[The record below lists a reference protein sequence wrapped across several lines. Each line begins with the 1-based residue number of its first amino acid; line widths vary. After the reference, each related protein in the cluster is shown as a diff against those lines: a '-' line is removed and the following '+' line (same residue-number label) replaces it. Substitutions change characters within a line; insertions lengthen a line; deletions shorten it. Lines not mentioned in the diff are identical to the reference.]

1 MKLEIKLKYKKVDM
15 IMNKELKETIKK
27 LFKLENTAD
36 ITLSNR
42 PDLCDY
48 QFNGTFEIA
57 KLLHQNPYEIGLKIT
72 EELQKKEEIQNKFSK
87 IECIRPGF
95 INFTLSDCYINTLLK
110 EMIEKEKFNITL
122 PKKETIIIDYGG
134 ANVAKPLHVGHLRPA
149 IVGESI
155 KRLLIYMNQ
164 NVLSDV
170 HLGDYGLQIGQVIY
184 GLKEENIHPDAITL
198 EKLSEIYPKMSTL
211 CKEFENIK
219 ESCATITKDLQDGNV
234 EYQEYFKKIL
244 EISKK
249 DIKKMYDYLGVS
261 FDYWLG
267 ESDAYKFIPEVTKS
281 LEEENLLKVSDG
293 AKIVAVEEEK
303 DKLTIPPLIYQKSN
317 GAYLYGTTDLATL
330 WQRQKEIHPNKVLYV
345 TDSRQ
350 NLHFTQVFRTAK
362 KINFLKNIDCE
373 FLGLGTING
382 NDGKPFKT
390 RAGNTPR
397 LEELFQETKE
407 NFLNNENYSTDYEN
421 DDLEKIIG
429 SIIKFADLQNNRE
442 KEYIFDIAKFSKT
455 IGKTGPYILYTYVR
469 TQKIVKNND
478 SFIDNLSK
486 TIYNVHDREL
496 RLKILE
502 LNEILNYAFKTRMP
516 SVIANYLYEIC
527 VLVNAFYENNHI
539 NNLEEIEKKKD
550 WVTLLNLTLEVIK
563 DLLDILIIE
572 IPSKM

>member
-1 MKLEIKLKYKKVDM
+1 M
-15 IMNKELKETIKK
+15 IMNKELKEIIKK
-27 LFKLENTAD
+27 LFELENNTE
-36 ITLSNR
+36 IVISNR

-48 QFNGTFEIA
+48 QYNGTFEIA

-87 IECIRPGF
+87 IECVRPGF
-95 INFTLSDCYINTLLK
+95 INFTLSNSYINTLLK

-184 GLKEENIHPDAITL
+184 GLKEENIYPDAITL

-293 AKIVAVEEEK
+293 AKIVAVEEET

-407 NFLNNENYSTDYEN
+407 SFLNNENYNTDYEN

-442 KEYIFDIAKFSKT
+442 KEYIFDIDKFSKT
-455 IGKTGPYILYTYVR
+455 IGKTGPYILYTFVR
-469 TQKIVKNND
+469 TKKIVKNNE

-550 WVTLLNLTLEVIK
+550 WVTLLNLTLEIIK
-563 DLLDILIIE
+563 DLLAILVIE